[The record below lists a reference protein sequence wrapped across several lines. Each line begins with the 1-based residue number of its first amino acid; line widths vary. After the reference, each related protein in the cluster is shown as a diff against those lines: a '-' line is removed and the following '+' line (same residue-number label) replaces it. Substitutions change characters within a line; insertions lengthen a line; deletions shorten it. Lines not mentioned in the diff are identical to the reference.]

1 MKVSSA
7 KVVAKPGSQSRFGFV
22 TMRQEK
28 EAAKC
33 IEELNGKQLKGSS
46 ITVEL
51 VTTASCTFYCH
62 RHVLLLYY
70 RPKEDL
76 H

>member
-1 MKVSSA
+1 MYCVYYIFSMMKVSSA

-33 IEELNGKQLKGSS
+33 IEELNGKELKGSKIS
-46 ITVEL
+46 VEL
-51 VTTASCTFYCH
+51 VTNLAIVTAGMHCCA
-62 RHVLLLYY
+62 V
-70 RPKEDL
+70 
-76 H
+76 

>member
-1 MKVSSA
+1 MIKVSSA

-33 IEELNGKQLKGSS
+33 IEELNGKELKGAK

-51 VTTASCTFYCH
+51 VTTSIVQFCTTIGIRYC
-62 RHVLLLYY
+62 VTG
-70 RPKEDL
+70 
-76 H
+76 

>member
-1 MKVSSA
+1 MLKVSSA

-33 IEELNGKQLKGSS
+33 IEELNGKELKGSPIS
-46 ITVEL
+46 VEL
-51 VTTASCTFYCH
+51 VTISCTSYSEGMYF
-62 RHVLLLYY
+62 VL
-70 RPKEDL
+70 
-76 H
+76 

>member
-1 MKVSSA
+1 MIKVSSA

-33 IEELNGKQLKGSS
+33 IEELNGKELKGAK
-46 ITVEL
+46 IAVEL
-51 VTTASCTFYCH
+51 VTTSDF
-62 RHVLLLYY
+62 VPL
-70 RPKEDL
+70 RPFIIVIG
-76 H
+76 

>member
-1 MKVSSA
+1 MYCIHGVFCMIQVSSA

-33 IEELNGKQLKGSS
+33 IEELNGKELKGSTIS
-46 ITVEL
+46 VEL
-51 VTTASCTFYCH
+51 VT
-62 RHVLLLYY
+62 
-70 RPKEDL
+70 
-76 H
+76 